1 MERNRFEKKR
11 KKGGRLQVQVAQEHT
26 TTKFLKI
33 VSTEAIP
40 NYPDA
45 NLPTLL
51 VYHNGSVKETIIGMK
66 QFSSVTGKRCSPATI
81 ELRYF
86 PMTCRKARREKGG
99 GKI

>member
-1 MERNRFEKKR
+1 MYVWSQ
-11 KKGGRLQVQVAQEHT
+11 GQVAQEHT

-51 VYHNGSVKETIIGMK
+51 VYHNGSVKETIVGMS
-66 QFSSVTGKRCSPATI
+66 QFSSATGKRSSPATI
-81 ELRYF
+81 ELRYC
-86 PMTCRKARREKGG
+86 PM
-99 GKI
+99 IYIHININ